1 MLKSLTS
8 FNEKLKENLLEIH
21 WRQWSALGVASQI
34 PPEQYWIIDLEALTI
49 STLAIGLADKRL
61 MGACV
66 EWFIQNAEWLNT
78 SRFKRIAGIFTRPS
92 PHKGI
97 TVLLVRA
104 LTSLD
109 EILKKHTHR
118 LAIKTLRRNRTQD
131 IAAASDYDNFFKG
144 FTPRDIAK
152 KLDAVQAPVLFQ
164 LLLRGYYGMDA
175 RSDLFIYL
183 LFNKQDNSLSIA
195 RNIYYNQK
203 NVYNILEKW
212 SKTGLVAKT
221 NKNYVLK
228 KATGWRDFWNYE
240 KKLGYLNWAKI
251 FYLFNRILR
260 TLSTPPWCEETYLMT
275 SFFRDIYKDAD
286 EIGNQ
291 FNVQIP
297 DPSGYKGALYYDV
310 FASSMVAVLEK
321 ILKTKS

>member
-8 FNEKLKENLLEIH
+8 FNEKLKDNLLEIH

-49 STLAIGLADKRL
+49 STLTIGLADKRL

-78 SRFKRIAGIFTRPS
+78 ARFKRIAGIFTRPS

-97 TVLLVRA
+97 TVLPAHA
-104 LTSLD
+104 LTSLN
-109 EILKKHTHR
+109 ETLKKHTHR
-118 LAIKTLRRNRTQD
+118 LAIKTLRRNRTQNNTV
-131 IAAASDYDNFFKG
+131 AAEYENFFKG
-144 FTPRDIAK
+144 FAPRGMAK
-152 KLDAVQAPVLFQ
+152 KMDALQPPVLLQ

-212 SKTGLVAKT
+212 SKTGLVNKIH
-221 NKNYVLK
+221 KNYVLRK
-228 KATGWRDFWNYE
+228 SIGWRDFWNYE
-240 KKLGYLNWAKI
+240 KRSGYLNWPKA
-251 FYLFNRILR
+251 FYLFDRIFKALI
-260 TLSTPPWCEETYLMT
+260 TLPWSNDAYLIS
-275 SFFRDIYKDAD
+275 SFLRDIYKDAD

-291 FNVQIP
+291 LNVQIP
-297 DPSGYKGALYYDV
+297 NPKGYKGAMYFDV
-310 FASSMVAVLEK
+310 FEPAMIEILQK
-321 ILKTKS
+321 ILKPK